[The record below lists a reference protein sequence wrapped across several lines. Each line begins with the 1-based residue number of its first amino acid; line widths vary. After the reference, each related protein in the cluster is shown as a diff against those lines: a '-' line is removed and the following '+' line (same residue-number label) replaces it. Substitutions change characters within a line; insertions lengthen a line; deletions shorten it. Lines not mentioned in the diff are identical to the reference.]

1 MKTFLS
7 ILLIIYFYSI
17 FKERERERNRMLIFE
32 VIMYSPFS
40 ATYSNYK
47 LINSTIDGE
56 KVCESRLHRKER
68 EEEREEE
75 KKYTACIYN

>member
-40 ATYSNYK
+40 DTYSNYK

-56 KVCESRLHRKER
+56 KVCESRLYRKER

-75 KKYTACIYN
+75 KKYTPCIYN